1 MMLSDEFLL
10 KTQWN
15 RWRMYGWRQPLQLL
29 FVAGP
34 LAIWTGMQAP
44 RWLATVSSNTWLLFG
59 AGLLGFVLLNG
70 LSAPFILRYALAG
83 ESELRLFFTLPLNRK
98 DILHLVAFY
107 YHKFQLPSFIWA
119 YVFTAGLMH
128 LYWLAGLLL
137 LVTLITADGVI
148 FRLAMARAIRR
159 AGGWH
164 LERIFPV
171 YNSVFRKSASS
182 VQKRSGSLFRKLLQ
196 KEWQSAWR
204 NPHYRHLKL
213 VTAALYVPV
222 QIILFNQL
230 RTNRD
235 MWMMLTSAALFW
247 LHFTS
252 YFNPKYVLPE
262 PEWLFRAQ
270 PVSFVKLWMAK
281 FTAEFIF
288 VFGLLAAQWLFLM
301 LDGTDIV
308 TQVNW
313 MGALALFAVAVL
325 SLTLHFQILFFDNPR
340 QAGYAYHLTVLFM
353 VILSA
358 NFRLVGPLI
367 SLIFLI
373 GFTVQTIRAYY
384 S

>member
-1 MMLSDEFLL
+1 
-10 KTQWN
+10 
-15 RWRMYGWRQPLQLL
+15 
-29 FVAGP
+29 
-34 LAIWTGMQAP
+34 
-44 RWLATVSSNTWLLFG
+44 
-59 AGLLGFVLLNG
+59 
-70 LSAPFILRYALAG
+70 
-83 ESELRLFFTLPLNRK
+83 
-98 DILHLVAFY
+98 
-107 YHKFQLPSFIWA
+107 
-119 YVFTAGLMH
+119 MH
-128 LYWLAGLLL
+128 LYWLTGLLL

-148 FRLAMARAIRR
+148 FRLAMARAVRR

-281 FTAEFIF
+281 FTAEFVF
-288 VFGLLAAQWLFLM
+288 VLGLLTAQWLFLM
-301 LDGTDIV
+301 VSGADPV
-308 TQVNW
+308 TQINW